1 MDKKI
6 SNSTL
11 LFLNFTATE
20 LLIPLGKISLNDEF
34 RGLSTW
40 SSLNALVYISRIN
53 EETNVLISSVELA
66 DLKTLNDIY
75 NLISSKSN
83 GTF

>member
-1 MDKKI
+1 MDEKI
-6 SNSTL
+6 YNNTL
-11 LFLNFTATE
+11 LFLKFTATE
-20 LLIPLGKISLNDEF
+20 LLIPFDKISLNDEF

-53 EETNVLISSVELA
+53 EETNVLISSLELA

-75 NLISSKSN
+75 TLISSKSN
-83 GTF
+83 GAI